1 MAWNAAEIPTS
12 FCLLCPWHPGSRR
25 TQQPGFLPTDSDD
38 GGLNRSLLIPTQWQ
52 LWVISPGHSGVL
64 LVWGIS
70 RPCFGII
77 RRTSECWAQG
87 FARDLYTFSFHVRPS
102 VLTCRTITNWSAWK
116 RCGSR
121 EKGRKWLDLL
131 YTFTN
136 NPESKSLPPG
146 ISMRLTQDATRRNRI
161 PTSRVRPQWVNH
173 PPRRSQSPSTAPL
186 GARGDCLA
194 ACLVGHQSDMVSL
207 GLVQGCFKM
216 YWGLLRVSFRVG
228 LRFCRVSS

>member
-1 MAWNAAEIPTS
+1 MPRGTLGVVERSNQDS
-12 FCLLCPWHPGSRR
+12 FRQTL
-25 TQQPGFLPTDSDD
+25 TTE
-38 GGLNRSLLIPTQWQ
+38 GLNRSLLIPTQWQ

-146 ISMRLTQDATRRNRI
+146 ISMRLTQDATRRKSGY
-161 PTSRVRPQWVNH
+161 PLAEWDHSESTTA
-173 PPRRSQSPSTAPL
+173 PRRSQSPSTAPL